1 MYIIIFFT
9 YIYYSILLTIF
20 KPLNSLNNT
29 NIGNFTA
36 AQSNRYLGKLFEFY
50 LKGKDRQ
57 F

>member
-1 MYIIIFFT
+1 MDIIIFFT
-9 YIYYSILLTIF
+9 YTYYSILLTIF

-29 NIGNFTA
+29 NIENFTA

-50 LKGKDRQ
+50 LRGKDRQ